1 MPGKFTV
8 CLSCIESQPKA
19 WTWNDKLH
27 IHSHCRFCQEPYPI
41 PAGRKGKTRGR
52 GKSQKGDNGNSTK
65 DQDDLG
71 DEDYK
76 KMAEKQKDLIAK
88 MGKMKEALQNGDVEK
103 LAELVNDDDDAAAD
117 STTRK
122 ATVGERQ
129 KKKKD
134 TAAKAETILK
144 KISQKRQELLEI
156 EKQYVEQRKLAD
168 EAERLYDEAIEEDY
182 KAAAEKKGTDRQP
195 EDGIEEILKNADPQQ
210 AKELQERLDSYHK
223 ARAALDAIKAKIPKR
238 AEPDQEMGDS
248 SREEATKKEV
258 VAGACTGKPG
268 GGKGQEGSE
277 DGAKEE
283 EAKRILEDERANMER
298 KYKETVE
305 TEKKKEEE
313 KKAKARADVEAAKL
327 ASEAAKLSGASPK

>member
-1 MPGKFTV
+1 M
-8 CLSCIESQPKA
+8 
-19 WTWNDKLH
+19 
-27 IHSHCRFCQEPYPI
+27 
-41 PAGRKGKTRGR
+41 
-52 GKSQKGDNGNSTK
+52 
-65 DQDDLG
+65 
-71 DEDYK
+71 
-76 KMAEKQKDLIAK
+76 
-88 MGKMKEALQNGDVEK
+88 
-103 LAELVNDDDDAAAD
+103 
-117 STTRK
+117 
-122 ATVGERQ
+122 
-129 KKKKD
+129 
-134 TAAKAETILK
+134 
-144 KISQKRQELLEI
+144 
-156 EKQYVEQRKLAD
+156 AD

-210 AKELQERLDSYHK
+210 AKELQERLDSHHT

-298 KYKETVE
+298 KYKVNIQPTYSV
-305 TEKKKEEE
+305 
-313 KKAKARADVEAAKL
+313 
-327 ASEAAKLSGASPK
+327 